1 MFFPIKSMGLFHNF
15 PVNVVPETN
24 PGGESA
30 SHGEVSA
37 VDELGRAARFTWQCF
52 RLPVVPP

>member
-1 MFFPIKSMGLFHNF
+1 MGVSWCFHNF